1 MRVLASSS
9 TVTSMAAFI
18 TVARSTATG
27 RGLSIQAAPPTAA
40 ASTRTPAVRF
50 NELEC
55 MSISC
60 LEDGHQVQAVHAA
73 TYDQSRKRGRDDHH
87 HARRG
92 VDGRLHDQT
101 HPHQLAGQVGFHDPG
116 EAIAHCPSW
125 WLRNQSEH
133 GKLEEQDPQ

>member
-1 MRVLASSS
+1 MWVLASSS
-9 TVTSMAAFI
+9 TVTSMAAFV
-18 TVARSTATG
+18 TLARSTATG
-27 RGLSIQAAPPTAA
+27 RGLSIQAAPPTAT

-50 NELEC
+50 SQVEC

-73 TYDQSRKRGRDDHH
+73 TYDQSRKRGRDDYH

-101 HPHQLAGQVGFHDPG
+101 HPHQLAGQVGFHYPG
-116 EAIAHCPSW
+116 EPIPHCPSGR
-125 WLRNQSEH
+125 LRNQGEH
-133 GKLEEQDPQ
+133 CQLEEQ